1 MVLVEIEDIVED
13 FLATTGAVS
22 GTRLLG
28 RVVFGAMLL
37 VNENNSPCCL
47 WAADKPRSSPAPEE
61 ESWHRSCGGWYSK
74 TRLVLFKLLC
84 HSDDTAATH
93 PRFVVRNTISIC
105 LAFGLGWVGL
115 WNTMP
120 SYSAYPASTIGVIV
134 QLLRQ
139 SMPFF
144 RSVYLGYASLAYNRY
159 GHMCLTHVPSEVH
172 VHRSDAICHLE
183 ALVRGGAWKG
193 CRGDS
198 TALFGSHLVDIG
210 GFS

>member
-1 MVLVEIEDIVED
+1 MRRQHGTSRDRRHRGG
-13 FLATTGAVS
+13 FLGHHWCSIRHPASRPLWSS
-22 GTRLLG
+22 GLL
-28 RVVFGAMLL
+28 LYSK
-37 VNENNSPCCL
+37 ENNNPRCF
-47 WAADKPRSSPAPEE
+47 WAAEYLRASPAPEE
-61 ESWHRSCGGWYSK
+61 ESWYRSCGGWYSK

-139 SMPFF
+139 SMFF
-144 RSVYLGYASLAYNRY
+144 L
-159 GHMCLTHVPSEVH
+159 
-172 VHRSDAICHLE
+172 
-183 ALVRGGAWKG
+183 
-193 CRGDS
+193 
-198 TALFGSHLVDIG
+198 
-210 GFS
+210 